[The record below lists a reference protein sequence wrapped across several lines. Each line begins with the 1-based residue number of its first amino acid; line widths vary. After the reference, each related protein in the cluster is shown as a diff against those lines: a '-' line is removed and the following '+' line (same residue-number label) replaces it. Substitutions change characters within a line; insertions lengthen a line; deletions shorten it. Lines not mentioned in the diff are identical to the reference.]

1 MTPIK
6 AAVLWAACAGTALA
20 EGGMTVR
27 LPDTA
32 ALPRAEAQALM
43 TALAQVNVITSN
55 CPGYGLTDGEWTL
68 VTATGDRL
76 AAQLGLDASAYDRDY
91 YAPAFRLLDDPGACD
106 RIGPTARPLIAR
118 LKRMGGGTAPLDRS
132 Q

>member
-1 MTPIK
+1 MTPMK
-6 AAVLWAACAGTALA
+6 AAILWAACAGAALA
-20 EGGMTVR
+20 EGGMTVQ

-32 ALPRAEAQALM
+32 ALPQDQAQGLL

-68 VTATGDRL
+68 VAGTGDRL

-91 YAPAFRLLDDPGACD
+91 YAPAFRLLDDAAACD
-106 RIGPTARPLIAR
+106 RIGPTAAPLIAR
-118 LKRMGGGTAPLDRS
+118 LKGMGGGTAPLDRS